1 MTIRPFAVMA
11 MAVSIA
17 ASNSGVTARS
27 DTARTVV
34 SAGIDVPTAGLKWR
48 NIGPFRGGRVGAV
61 AGAIGEPGTFYIGL
75 PFGGVWKTT
84 SGGTTW
90 FPVFDEVK
98 DVASIASLE
107 VAPSDPN
114 IVYAGTGDPY
124 NAAYRG
130 NGIYKSSDAG
140 KTWRH
145 LSLGDTKV
153 PTILVDPKN
162 PNIVIAAALGNVQTK
177 SAVRGVFRSTDGG
190 ATWTRTLF
198 VDDET
203 GVNDI
208 AWAFDEP
215 SVMFAVTGRFYAPAP
230 GEPAGTSASTGA
242 IFKSTDEGLTWTALS
257 ATGLPP
263 LGGNAGRPRRLA
275 IAPKT
280 NAQRLF
286 LAGAGRLMRSDD
298 AGATWKA
305 ITDDP
310 RVGIERVWVSP
321 GDPNVMY
328 ATHIGMFRSLDGGA
342 TWKAFKGAPGGD
354 DPHAMWID
362 PTDPRRML
370 LAGDQGA
377 SVSVD
382 AGDTWGSWYN
392 QSTAQIYHIGI
403 DRSFPYWVYGQQQ
416 DSGAVAVRSR
426 GDLGAI
432 GPLDW
437 FPTPGWESGYITADP
452 LNPKT
457 IYLNGPDAAS
467 QLIRLSIGAGNQW
480 IHVGPN
486 LDPSQQL
493 GTPGPLEWN
502 PYDPHELFVGYNK
515 VMSTSNGGRDW
526 KAISPDLIGGR
537 GSILAL
543 APSHISN
550 GMIWVGL
557 PRGGMQVTRD
567 HGTTWTDVSIPN
579 LPAQASVVSLDAS
592 HQAAAAAFAVVR
604 TGDNRA
610 HVYRTRDLGKT
621 WLEVVTGL
629 PVDQISGSFA
639 NVVRM
644 DTRRAGL
651 VFLGTESSVFVTFDD
666 GDHWQ
671 PLRLNL
677 PTTSVRDIQIT
688 ENDLV
693 ICTFGRG
700 IWVLDEYSPLRQVTA
715 ASATEAAHLFK
726 PSSAVRIRRNMGG
739 DTPFPPE
746 IPHFDNPP
754 LGVAIYYLLSKAP
767 SKPITIDILDAGGRI
782 VRHLS
787 SDPATPLTSGGRE
800 FPDWW
805 LAPPTPLPTN
815 VGMNRV
821 NWNVRYDDPPSAG
834 EHVTIRAAPGDSPL
848 TYEGPLALPGVY
860 TVRLT
865 VDETRYI
872 QTVRVRNDPRSSAS
886 VADLRAQHA
895 LQMRTYNGAK
905 TADAA
910 FRQVSAAREAA
921 EGIHA
926 TGDLAAAVSDFVKNL
941 GRPTLPSFET
951 ILGTMNHL
959 LEELDSADMAP
970 TPAMTGA
977 YAVACSD
984 LANGLS
990 AWRAVQSKQLA
1001 ALNAKLR
1008 ANGVAALP
1016 VPAPIAA
1023 PVCPPRALPDKTDR

>member
-1 MTIRPFAVMA
+1 MA
-11 MAVSIA
+11 MAVVVVMPL
-17 ASNSGVTARS
+17 NGQVTARS
-27 DTARTVV
+27 DAMRTAE
-34 SAGIDVPTAGLKWR
+34 SADIDVPTSGLKWR
-48 NIGPFRGGRVGAV
+48 NIGPFRAGRVGAV
-61 AGAIGEPGTFYIGL
+61 AGAIGQPGTFYIGL

-90 FPVFDEVK
+90 FPVFDDMKE
-98 DVASIASLE
+98 VASIASLD

-114 IVYAGTGDPY
+114 IVYVGTGDPY
-124 NAAYRG
+124 RAAYRG
-130 NGIYKSSDAG
+130 NGIYKSTDAG
-140 KTWRH
+140 RSWRH

-153 PTILVDPKN
+153 PTILVDPKD

-177 SAVRGVFRSTDGG
+177 SDVRGVFRSTDGG
-190 ATWTRTLF
+190 ATWKRTLF

-208 AWAFDEP
+208 AWAFDQP
-215 SVMFAVTGRFYAPAP
+215 NVMIAVTGRYYTPPP
-230 GEPAGTSASTGA
+230 GGSAGTSASTGA
-242 IFKSTDEGLTWTALS
+242 IFKSTDEGQTWTALN
-257 ATGLPP
+257 ATGLPA
-263 LGGNAGRPRRLA
+263 LGGNGGKPRRLA
-275 IAPKT
+275 VAPKT
-280 NAQRLF
+280 NGQRMF
-286 LAGAGRLMRSDD
+286 LAGAGRLLRSDD
-298 AGATWKA
+298 GGATWRV

-310 RVGIERVWVSP
+310 RPGAERVWVHP
-321 GDPNVMY
+321 GNPDVVYGTNITVY
-328 ATHIGMFRSLDGGA
+328 RSLDGGA
-342 TWKAFKGAPGGD
+342 TWEAFKGAPGGD
-354 DPHAMWID
+354 DPHALWID

-377 SVSVD
+377 SVSLD
-382 AGDTWGSWYN
+382 AGETWGSWYN

-416 DSGAVAVRSR
+416 DSGAVAVKSR

-457 IYLNGPDAAS
+457 IYLNGPDSAS
-467 QLIRLSIGAGNQW
+467 QLVRLSIGAGNQW

-486 LDPSQQL
+486 LDPAQQL
-493 GTPGPLEWN
+493 GPPGPLEWN
-502 PYDPHELFVGYNK
+502 PYDPHELMVGYNK
-515 VMSTSNGGRDW
+515 LMSTTDGGQQW
-526 KAISPDLIGGR
+526 KAISPDFTGGR
-537 GSILAL
+537 GSILAV
-543 APSHISN
+543 APSHLSN
-550 GMIWVGL
+550 GLIWVGL
-557 PRGGMQVTRD
+557 PRGGVQVTQD
-567 HGTTWTDVSIPN
+567 HGATWTDVSIPN
-579 LPAQASVVSLDAS
+579 LPAPASVVSLDAS
-592 HQAAAAAFAVVR
+592 HQSAAAAFAVVA

-610 HVYRTRDLGKT
+610 HVFRTRDLGKT
-621 WLEVVTGL
+621 WAEVVTGL

-639 NVVRM
+639 NTVRM

-651 VFLGTESSVFVTFDD
+651 VFLGTESSVFVSFDD

-677 PTTSVRDIQIT
+677 PTTSVRDIQVK

-700 IWVLDEYSPLRQVTA
+700 IWVLDDYSPLRQIAA
-715 ASATEAAHLFK
+715 ASATDAAHLFK
-726 PSSAVRIRRNMGG
+726 PGAAVRVRRNMGG

-754 LGVAIYYLLSKAP
+754 LGVVIYYTLSKAP
-767 SKPITIDILDAGGRI
+767 SQPITIDIVDAAGRV
-782 VRHLS
+782 VRHMS
-787 SDPATPLTSGGRE
+787 SDPIAPLARGGRA

-805 LAPPTPLPTN
+805 LAPPMPLPAN

-821 NWNVRYDDPPSAG
+821 NWNVRYDDPPSTG
-834 EHVTIRAAPGDSPL
+834 EHVTIRAVPGDSPV

-865 VDETRYI
+865 VDGTRYT
-872 QTVRVRNDPRSSAS
+872 QTVRVRNDPRSAAS

-895 LQMRTYNGAK
+895 LQMRIYNGSK

-910 FRQVSAAREAA
+910 SKQVSAARDAA
-921 EGIHA
+921 GA
-926 TGDLAAAVSDFVKNL
+926 VQANGDLATAVADFVKSL
-941 GRPTLPSFET
+941 GRPALPSFDT
-951 ILGTMNHL
+951 IRGTMNHL

-977 YAVACSD
+977 YAVACTD
-984 LANGLS
+984 LANALT
-990 AWRAVQSKQLA
+990 AWKAVQSKQLA
-1001 ALNAKLR
+1001 AVNAKLK
-1008 ANGVAALP
+1008 ANGVPALP
-1016 VPAPIAA
+1016 IPTPIAG
-1023 PVCPPRALPDKTDR
+1023 PVCPARAPAIPTAR